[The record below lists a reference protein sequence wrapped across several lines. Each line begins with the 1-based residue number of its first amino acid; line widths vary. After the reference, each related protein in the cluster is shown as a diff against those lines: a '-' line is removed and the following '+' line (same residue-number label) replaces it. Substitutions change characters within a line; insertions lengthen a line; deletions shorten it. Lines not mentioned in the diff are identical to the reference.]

1 MKVKS
6 LLVITLIIGLVMFGI
21 RPACAQ
27 DFPKSIA
34 ILHTNNINGEIDPCP
49 S

>member
-6 LLVITLIIGLVMFGI
+6 LLVITFIIGLLLLGLRF
-21 RPACAQ
+21 ASAQ
-27 DFPKSIA
+27 DFPKPIV

-49 S
+49 V

>member
-1 MKVKS
+1 MKVKN
-6 LLVITLIIGLVMFGI
+6 LLRITPIIGLLLLGL
-21 RPACAQ
+21 RLASAQ
-27 DFPKSIA
+27 DFPKSIV